1 MSKHATY
8 YGGVANDLGNVR
20 RLPQTSFDAFVKE
33 ILGHPVPLNVSR
45 AVFQAMDKAKRDRVK
60 RTAYFTPAAYDSNP
74 SPRNY
79 AHATHVFLVALDI
92 DDSGHAAPFV
102 RDPDAVAE
110 ALEPWPVAM
119 YHTASST
126 KEAPRLR
133 IVVAADAIPRDSYH
147 RAVAA
152 VAHRLG
158 LPAVTS
164 ESKVSV
170 QAMYYPV
177 QFADDPDDEH
187 PLLLGEVDGK
197 PLGVHDLS
205 PGAADKPSSPRN
217 PASTPTEGQNSFD
230 DLEFLRPQSD
240 DIALEDAKEALE
252 HLDPDCDR
260 REWLEVAAALKHQF
274 PRGDDL
280 EGAFTIFDEWSAK
293 GSKYA
298 GIKDTTAMWESL
310 RPNPRGRAPIT
321 IRTVLHRAA
330 AAGWSSAKTAAK
342 CFTATMLWISDKA
355 RTDSELLAQGVK
367 RIAATP
373 LLSPLERGTLLSR
386 LQDVLKAKGHKVSRS
401 DMQKELRHLEQLAA
415 RATGTST
422 DATAKS
428 PAEKLLPAWA
438 RGICY
443 VAKAN
448 EFFQRSTGREYKPE
462 VLDNVYNFLLM
473 PPSAQGNP
481 MEAETSGRPIMRAQ
495 DFLLNV
501 ARIPRVDYY
510 HYDPSHPEESIISDG
525 KKRYV
530 NTYLPTYPEPDPAR
544 AEDAGDLF
552 TEHLERLIGEPSY
565 RNTLLDFLTYQVQCP
580 GQKIRW
586 AALLQGAEGCGK
598 TFLSDAM
605 RSVLGK
611 RNVTSVDASLLLT
624 SGFNGWATGSQ
635 LVCMEEVRV
644 VGHNRHEVMNR
655 LKPCITNDTI
665 SINKKYVDLAELP
678 NNSNYLMYT
687 NYHDSLAVTQG
698 DRRYFVVCS
707 AMQTKE
713 QVEALPDGY
722 FNDLYDMVK
731 TNGAGLRAWFEGRS
745 IGADFRPD
753 GHAPRTSY
761 LAALTQIA
769 ASPLASAV
777 TTALQDGDHPLVKID
792 MVSITHLRRV
802 MEQMAGLGNFS
813 DQALVSIL
821 KEMGYH
827 SHGRIRL
834 DEQRT
839 SIWTKSESWRRA
851 DPAQVTLEARNRF
864 ANLPDNTLGFDL
876 L

>member
-1 MSKHATY
+1 MSQPIY

-20 RLPQTSFDAFVKE
+20 RLPQTSFDEFVKE
-33 ILGHPVPLNVSR
+33 ILGHPVPLNVTR
-45 AVFQAMDKAKRDRVK
+45 AVFQGMDKSKRDRVK
-60 RTAYFTPAAYDSNP
+60 RTAYFTPAAFSDTP

-79 AHATHVFLVALDI
+79 AHATQVFLVALDI
-92 DDSGHAAPFV
+92 DDSTHAAPFV
-102 RDPDAVAE
+102 RDPDAVAD

-126 KEAPRLR
+126 AQAPRLR
-133 IVVAADAIPRDSYH
+133 IVVAADGIPRDSYPQ
-147 RAVAA
+147 AVAA
-152 VAHRLG
+152 VAQRLG
-158 LPAVTS
+158 LPEVTR

-177 QFADDPDDEH
+177 QFADDPDTAH

-197 PLGVHDLS
+197 PLGLHDLS
-205 PGAADKPSSPRN
+205 PGAADKPSSPRT
-217 PASTPTEGQNSFD
+217 STPTAGGDNFD
-230 DLEFLRPQSD
+230 DLEFLRPTSE
-240 DIALEDAKEALE
+240 DISLEDAKEALE

-274 PRGDDL
+274 PRGEQL
-280 EGAFTIFDEWSAK
+280 EAAFQIFDEWSAK
-293 GSKYA
+293 GDKYA
-298 GIKDTTAMWESL
+298 GTKDTTALWNSL

-330 AAGWSSAKTAAK
+330 AAGWSSAKVAAK

-355 RTDSELLAQGVK
+355 RTENELLAQGIK
-367 RIAATP
+367 KIAATP

-386 LQDVLKAKGHKVSRS
+386 LQDVLKALGHKVSRS

-415 RATGTST
+415 RASSTAADSTS
-422 DATAKS
+422 KS
-428 PAEKLLPAWA
+428 PAEKLLPPWA
-438 RGICY
+438 RGIVY

-448 EFFQRSTGREYKPE
+448 EFFQRSTGKEYKPE

-481 MEAETSGRPIMRAQ
+481 MEAETSGRPVMRAQ

-544 AEDAGDLF
+544 ADEAGDLF
-552 TEHLERLIGEPSY
+552 VEHLERLVGEPSY
-565 RNTLLDFLTYQVQCP
+565 RSTLLDFLTYQVQFP

-586 AALLQGAEGCGK
+586 AVLLQGAEGCGK

-605 RSVLGK
+605 RAVLGS

-624 SGFNGWATGSQ
+624 SGFNGWASGSQ

-665 SINKKYVDLAELP
+665 TINRKYVDLAELP
-678 NNSNYLMYT
+678 NNSNYMMYT

-698 DRRYFVVCS
+698 DRRYFVICS
-707 AMQTKE
+707 ALQTKE
-713 QVEALPDGY
+713 QVEALPEGY
-722 FNDLYDMVK
+722 FSDLYDMVQ
-731 TNGAGLRAWFEGRS
+731 TNGAGLRAWFEART
-745 IGADFRPD
+745 IGADFRPN

-761 LAALTQIA
+761 LTALTQIA

-777 TTALQDGDHPLVKID
+777 TTALQDGDHPLVKVD
-792 MVSITHLRRV
+792 MVSTTHLRRV
-802 MEQMAGLGNFS
+802 LEQVPGLGHFS

-821 KEMGYH
+821 KELGYH
-827 SHGRIRL
+827 THGRIRL

-839 SIWTKSESWRRA
+839 SIWTKSEAWRKCST
-851 DPAQVTLEARNRF
+851 DQVTTEARNRF
-864 ANLPDNTLGFDL
+864 ANLPDNSLGFEIL
-876 L
+876 